1 MAKPDSGARL
11 RSAALLRQI
20 VEHAYTDANTALGQ
34 LAGER
39 APALRCADQADFQYV
54 LPDGGRAIPAAQFHR
69 QYELC
74 LQALEV
80 TIYGYRIEAQFGWER
95 RLESAFSL
103 RRPALWRRVLR
114 PAPLLAFKVS
124 AQQGQGAASISI
136 VTAQR
141 PGYISKSNY
150 IVRLDPELQQQL
162 NQAHS
167 AQLAARSISSRFKSW
182 FSRFKK

>member
-1 MAKPDSGARL
+1 
-11 RSAALLRQI
+11 LLRQVI
-20 VEHAYTDANTALGQ
+20 EHAYTDGNAALRE
-34 LAGER
+34 LAEER
-39 APALRCADQADFQYV
+39 APALRCAAQADFHYV
-54 LPDGGRAIPAAQFHR
+54 MPDGARAIPAAQFHR

-80 TIYGYRIEAQFGWER
+80 TIYGYRVQAQFGWER
-95 RLESAFSL
+95 RLESVFSL

-114 PAPLLAFKVS
+114 PAPLLAFKVT

-141 PGYISKSNY
+141 PGYINKSNY
-150 IVRLDPELQQQL
+150 IVRLGPELQQQL
-162 NQAHS
+162 NQVHS
-167 AQLAARSISSRFKSW
+167 AQIAAKSLSLRFKSW